1 MQALVKYRESIHALN
16 NLVRTANESNA
27 AIPLQ
32 DWNNSMA
39 EVAAAQVGVEN
50 VGARLAQPAHSD

>member
-1 MQALVKYRESIHALN
+1 
-16 NLVRTANESNA
+16 VRTANENNA

-39 EVAAAQVGVEN
+39 EVAAAQVRVIQVGVEK
-50 VGARLAQPAHSD
+50 VGARFA